1 MKNAIRKFSAVP
13 SFRKVVAGASAA
25 GALLLSSSTWAAV
38 GADAA
43 TAIADAGAQGEA
55 AGSAVIGVVCAVC
68 VVGLII
74 AIVRKV

>member
-1 MKNAIRKFSAVP
+1 MKNAIRKFSPVP

-25 GALLLSSSTWAAV
+25 GAALLSSSTWAGV
-38 GADAA
+38 GDGAA
-43 TAIADAGAQGEA
+43 AAIADAGKQGEA
-55 AGSAVIGVVCAVC
+55 AGTAVIAVVCAIC